1 MFERKVVWVRFW
13 RRPSFMGLFSAL
25 LIISMLMIKTLT
37 YIGLTILV
45 IYAICF
51 ITEPLCNWYKEFMFS
66 GRTVYIVDAKTKEV
80 VDVYDSTL
88 DLLKAFNNGEGL
100 RTWSE
105 GENSSLKDNCK
116 IADGKT
122 IWYLSEDINSRQ
134 QPLIIMYETD
144 FIRLHK

>member
-1 MFERKVVWVRFW
+1 
-13 RRPSFMGLFSAL
+13 
-25 LIISMLMIKTLT
+25 
-37 YIGLTILV
+37 
-45 IYAICF
+45 
-51 ITEPLCNWYKEFMFS
+51 MFS

-88 DLLKAFNNGEGL
+88 DLLKAFDDGEGL

>member
-1 MFERKVVWVRFW
+1 MFGRKVWIRIW
-13 RRPSFMGLFSAL
+13 RRPTFMGLFSTL
-25 LIISMLMIKTLT
+25 LIISMLMIKALT
-37 YIGLTILV
+37 YISLTILV

-51 ITEPLCNWYKEFMFS
+51 VAEPLCNWFKEFMFS
-66 GRTVYIVDAKTKEV
+66 GRTVYIVDAKTK
-80 VDVYDSTL
+80 DVIDIYDSTL
-88 DLLKAFNNGEGL
+88 DLLKAFDDGEGL
-100 RTWSE
+100 RTWSD
-105 GENSSLKDNCK
+105 GKNSSLKDSCK